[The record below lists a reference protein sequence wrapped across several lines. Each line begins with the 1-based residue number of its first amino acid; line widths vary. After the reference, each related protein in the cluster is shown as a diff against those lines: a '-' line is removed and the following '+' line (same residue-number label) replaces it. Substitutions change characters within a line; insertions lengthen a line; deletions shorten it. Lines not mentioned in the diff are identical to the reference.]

1 MEKQSLPLAQ
11 RLEQEVEE
19 RKRLQR
25 QHATEI
31 QSLRDQLDEARQAAL
46 DGRGLEAEMQRQ
58 LEEKLAAEREKR
70 IEHKQMAVR
79 RIGKR
84 DLARGWTAWY
94 AMYEQIAY
102 ERSLLQQAG
111 NKLTKPKL
119 SAAWTNW
126 RKSWNTEQTEKARAS
141 TMTVEQRLREQLFE
155 AKKELEALRKANAS
169 KADVQEEMQRLLDE
183 KLAAEKEKRI
193 QHTTQMAVRRIA
205 KRELAKG
212 WLGWVEPYLEEKR
225 VRNMLKAAGSRLARP
240 KVVATFSKWKSDW
253 TVEEQHRIHSELKA
267 KANKNAREGKAAQ
280 RALEEAQRALEE
292 QSKKLPPG
300 SVSQEEIKRLMEE
313 QAAAEKEKRIK
324 HITEMAA
331 RRIGKQDLT
340 RGWLGWVE
348 PYREEKRI
356 QNMLK
361 AAGARLAKPKVVASF
376 SKWKDDWN
384 VEELERT
391 RKELEQKAWASMS
404 DAEKAQAEVQH

>member
-1 MEKQSLPLAQ
+1 
-11 RLEQEVEE
+11 
-19 RKRLQR
+19 
-25 QHATEI
+25 
-31 QSLRDQLDEARQAAL
+31 
-46 DGRGLEAEMQRQ
+46 MQRQ

-70 IEHKQMAVR
+70 IEHTKQMAVR

-212 WLGWVEPYLEEKR
+212 WLGWVEPYLEGEARPEHAESGWFSTGTAK
-225 VRNMLKAAGSRLARP
+225 GSRHFL
-240 KVVATFSKWKSDW
+240 KWKSDW

-280 RALEEAQRALEE
+280 RALEELSVRSRNSQRSFPREV
-292 QSKKLPPG
+292 SRRRRSSG
-300 SVSQEEIKRLMEE
+300 SWRSGLRP
-313 QAAAEKEKRIK
+313 
-324 HITEMAA
+324 
-331 RRIGKQDLT
+331 RRRSGSSTSRKWQLVASANKT
-340 RGWLGWVE
+340 L
-348 PYREEKRI
+348 
-356 QNMLK
+356 L
-361 AAGARLAKPKVVASF
+361 AAGSAG
-376 SKWKDDWN
+376 
-384 VEELERT
+384 
-391 RKELEQKAWASMS
+391 
-404 DAEKAQAEVQH
+404 